1 MKTDFQLIDD
11 AKGFPDLE
19 QFRSSTSG
27 AEVVF
32 NGIVRTPNKGLEVLY
47 LDFEAYEALFHNEM
61 KRIAES
67 LESQFQINT
76 LILYHRVGRLLPG
89 ELAVVAAVFSK
100 HRKDA
105 FQACEMLM
113 NELKATVPIWK
124 KEFNSDGSFWVS
136 QTP

>member
-1 MKTDFQLIDD
+1 MKTDFQLIDN
-11 AKGFPDLE
+11 AKGFPNLE
-19 QFRSSTSG
+19 QVRSSTSG

-32 NGIVRTPNKGLEVLY
+32 NGIVRTPNKGLDVLY
-47 LDFEAYEALFHNEM
+47 LEFEAYEALFHNEM
-61 KRIAES
+61 KRIADS
-67 LESQFQINT
+67 LGSQFQINT
-76 LILYHRVGRLLPG
+76 IVLHHRIGRVLPG
-89 ELAVVAAVFSK
+89 EVAVVAVVYSQ

>member
-1 MKTDFQLIDD
+1 MKTQFELI
-11 AKGFPDLE
+11 AHAEGFSSLE
-19 QFRSSTSG
+19 QFRSENSG
-27 AEVVF
+27 AEVIF
-32 NGIVRTPNKGLEVLY
+32 NGIVRTPNKGKEVRCLE
-47 LDFEAYEALFHNEM
+47 FEAYPELFQNEM
-61 KRIAES
+61 QAISDRLS
-67 LESQFQINT
+67 NQFQIDA
-76 LILYHRVGRLLPG
+76 ILLLHRIGKVYPG
-89 ELAVVAAVFSK
+89 EIAVIAAVYSA

>member
-1 MKTDFQLIDD
+1 MKTHFQLIDH
-11 AKGFPDLE
+11 ANGFPDLA
-19 QFRSSTSG
+19 QFRSESSG

-32 NGIVRTPNKGLEVLY
+32 NGIVRTPNKGLDVLY
-47 LDFEAYEALFHNEM
+47 LEFEAYEALFHNEM

-67 LESQFQINT
+67 LESQFQINA
-76 LILYHRVGRLLPG
+76 LVLHHRVGRVLPG
-89 ELAVVAAVFSK
+89 ELAVVAVVYSQN
-100 HRKDA
+100 RKDA
-105 FQACEMLM
+105 FYACEALM

>member
-1 MKTDFQLIDD
+1 MKTDFQLIDN
-11 AKGFPDLE
+11 AKGFPNLE
-19 QFRSSTSG
+19 HVRSSTSG

-32 NGIVRTPNKGLEVLY
+32 NGIVRTPNKGLDVLY
-47 LDFEAYEALFHNEM
+47 LEFEAYEALFHNEM

-67 LESQFQINT
+67 LETQFQINT
-76 LILYHRVGRLLPG
+76 IVLHHRIGRVLPG
-89 ELAVVAAVFSK
+89 EVAVVAVVYSN

-105 FQACEMLM
+105 FDACEALM

>member
-1 MKTDFQLIDD
+1 MKTHFQLIHH
-11 AKGFPDLE
+11 ANGFPDLE
-19 QFRSSTSG
+19 QFRSESSG

-32 NGIVRTPNKGLEVLY
+32 NGIVRTPNKGLDVLY
-47 LDFEAYEALFHNEM
+47 LEFEAYEALFHNEM
-61 KRIAES
+61 KRIAGS

-76 LILYHRVGRLLPG
+76 IVLHHRIGRVLPG
-89 ELAVVAAVFSK
+89 ELAVVAVVYSA

-105 FQACEMLM
+105 FQACEILM

>member
-1 MKTDFQLIDD
+1 MKTHFQLIEQPN
-11 AKGFPDLE
+11 GFPNLE
-19 QFRSSTSG
+19 QFRSESSG

-32 NGIVRTPNKGLEVLY
+32 NGIVRTPNKGSEVLY
-47 LDFEAYEALFHNEM
+47 LEFEAYEALFHNEM
-61 KRIAES
+61 KRIAET

-76 LILYHRVGRLLPG
+76 IVLHHRIGRVLPG
-89 ELAVVAAVFSK
+89 ELAVVAVVYSQ

-105 FQACEMLM
+105 FDACEALM

>member
-1 MKTDFQLIDD
+1 MKTRFELI
-11 AKGFPDLE
+11 AHAEGFSSLE
-19 QFRSSTSG
+19 QFRSENTG
-27 AEVVF
+27 AEVIF

-47 LDFEAYEALFHNEM
+47 LEFEAYESLFHNEM
-61 KRIAES
+61 KRIADS
-67 LESQFQINT
+67 LEAQYQINAIV
-76 LILYHRVGRLLPG
+76 LQHRIGRVLPG
-89 ELAVVAAVFSK
+89 ELAVVAAVYSA

-105 FQACEMLM
+105 FLACEKLM

>member
-1 MKTDFQLIDD
+1 MKTHFQLIEQPN
-11 AKGFPDLE
+11 GFPDLE
-19 QFRSSTSG
+19 QFRSESSG

-32 NGIVRTPNKGLEVLY
+32 NGIVRTPNKGLDVLY
-47 LDFEAYEALFHNEM
+47 LEFEAYEALFHNEM
-61 KRIAES
+61 KRIAET

-76 LILYHRVGRLLPG
+76 IVLHHRVGRVFPG
-89 ELAVVAAVFSK
+89 EVAVVAVVYSQ

-105 FQACEMLM
+105 FGACEALM
-113 NELKATVPIWK
+113 NELKATAPIWK

>member
-1 MKTDFQLIDD
+1 MNTHFQLIEEPN
-11 AKGFPDLE
+11 GFPELE
-19 QFRSSTSG
+19 QFRSKSSG

-32 NGIVRTPNKGLEVLY
+32 NGIVRTPNKSSDVLY
-47 LDFEAYEALFHNEM
+47 LEFEAYEALFHNEM
-61 KRIAES
+61 KRIAVK

-76 LILYHRVGRLLPG
+76 IILHHRVGRVYPG
-89 ELAVVAAVFSK
+89 EIAVVAVVYSK

-105 FQACEMLM
+105 FEACESLM
-113 NELKATVPIWK
+113 NELKTTVPIWK

>member
-32 NGIVRTPNKGLEVLY
+32 NGIVRTPNKGLDVLY
-47 LDFEAYEALFHNEM
+47 LEFEAYEALFHNEM

>member
-1 MKTDFQLIDD
+1 MKTDFQLIDS
-11 AKGFPDLE
+11 ANGFPDLE
-19 QFRSSTSG
+19 QFRSEDSG

-32 NGIVRTPNKGLEVLY
+32 NGVVRTPNKGSEVLY
-47 LDFEAYEALFHNEM
+47 LEFEAYEALFHNEM
-61 KRIAES
+61 KRIAAS
-67 LESQFQINT
+67 LELQFQINT
-76 LILYHRVGRLLPG
+76 FILHHRIGRVLPG
-89 ELAVVAAVFSK
+89 ELAVVAVVYSK

-105 FQACEMLM
+105 FDACAALM

>member
-1 MKTDFQLIDD
+1 MKTDFQLIDH
-11 AKGFPDLE
+11 ANGFPDLE
-19 QFRSSTSG
+19 PFRSKASG

-32 NGIVRTPNKGLEVLY
+32 NGIVRTPNKGSKVLY
-47 LDFEAYEALFHNEM
+47 LEFEAYEALFHNEM
-61 KRIAES
+61 KRIANALYE
-67 LESQFQINT
+67 QFQINT
-76 LILYHRVGRLLPG
+76 IVLHHRVGRVFPG
-89 ELAVVAAVFSK
+89 ELAVVAAVYSQ

-105 FQACEMLM
+105 FDACEALM

>member
-1 MKTDFQLIDD
+1 MHLRGIIRRQL
-11 AKGFPDLE
+11 
-19 QFRSSTSG
+19 
-27 AEVVF
+27 
-32 NGIVRTPNKGLEVLY
+32 NGIVRTPNKGLDVLY
-47 LDFEAYEALFHNEM
+47 LEFEAYEALFHNEM
-61 KRIAES
+61 KRIADS
-67 LESQFQINT
+67 LEAQFQIHAI
-76 LILYHRVGRLLPG
+76 ILHHRIGRVLPG
-89 ELAVVAAVFSK
+89 ELAVVAAVYST

>member
-1 MKTDFQLIDD
+1 MKTHFQLIDN

-19 QFRSSTSG
+19 QFRSATSG

-32 NGIVRTPNKGLEVLY
+32 NGVVRSPNKGLDVLY
-47 LDFEAYEALFHNEM
+47 LEFQAYEALFHNEM

-67 LESQFQINT
+67 LESQFQINA
-76 LILYHRVGRLLPG
+76 LVLHHRVGQVLPG
-89 ELAVVAAVFSK
+89 ELAVVAAVYSQ

-105 FQACEMLM
+105 FQACEALM

>member
-1 MKTDFQLIDD
+1 MNTHFQLIEHNSE
-11 AKGFPDLE
+11 FPDLE
-19 QFRSSTSG
+19 HFRSSTSG

-47 LDFEAYEALFHNEM
+47 LEFEAYEALFHNEM

-67 LESQFQINT
+67 LESQFQISA
-76 LILYHRVGRLLPG
+76 IVLYHRIGRVLPG
-89 ELAVVAAVFSK
+89 ELAVVAAVYSA

>member
-1 MKTDFQLIDD
+1 MKTHFQLIED

-32 NGIVRTPNKGLEVLY
+32 NGIVRTPNKGMNVLY
-47 LDFEAYEALFHNEM
+47 LEFEAYEALFHNEM

-76 LILYHRVGRLLPG
+76 LILNHRVGRVLPG
-89 ELAVVAAVFSK
+89 ELAVVAVVYSQ

-105 FQACEMLM
+105 FHACEMLM
-113 NELKATVPIWK
+113 NELKSTAPIWK

>member
-11 AKGFPDLE
+11 ANGFPDLE
-19 QFRSSTSG
+19 LFRSEGSG

-32 NGIVRTPNKGLEVLY
+32 NGIVRSPNKGMDVLY
-47 LDFEAYEALFHNEM
+47 LEFEAYEALFHNEM
-61 KRIAES
+61 KRIVET
-67 LESQFQINT
+67 LELQFQINT
-76 LILYHRVGRLLPG
+76 LVLHHRIGRVFPG
-89 ELAVVAAVFSK
+89 ELAVVAVVYSQ

-105 FQACEMLM
+105 FDACEALM

-124 KEFNSDGSFWVS
+124 KEFNSNGSFWVS

>member
-1 MKTDFQLIDD
+1 MKTQFLLIEHAD
-11 AKGFPDLE
+11 GFPDLE
-19 QFRSSTSG
+19 EFRSSTSG

-32 NGIVRTPNKGLEVLY
+32 NGIVRTPNKGLDVQY
-47 LDFEAYEALFHNEM
+47 LEFEAYEALFHNEM
-61 KRIAES
+61 KRIADS
-67 LESQFQINT
+67 LEAQFQINAIV
-76 LILYHRVGRLLPG
+76 LHHRIGRVLLG
-89 ELAVVAAVFSK
+89 ELAVVAAVYST

>member
-1 MKTDFQLIDD
+1 MKTHFQLIEQPN
-11 AKGFPDLE
+11 GFPNLE
-19 QFRSSTSG
+19 QFRSESSG

-32 NGIVRTPNKGLEVLY
+32 NGIVRTPNKGSDVLY
-47 LDFEAYEALFHNEM
+47 LEFEAYEALFHNEM
-61 KRIAES
+61 RRIAET

-76 LILYHRVGRLLPG
+76 IVLHHRIGRVLPG
-89 ELAVVAAVFSK
+89 ELAVVAVVYSQ

-105 FQACEMLM
+105 FDACEALM

-124 KEFNSDGSFWVS
+124 KEFNSDGSSWVS

>member
-1 MKTDFQLIDD
+1 MKTNFQLIDH
-11 AKGFPDLE
+11 ANGFPDLE
-19 QFRSSTSG
+19 QFRSECSG

-32 NGIVRTPNKGLEVLY
+32 NGIVRSPNKGSDVLY
-47 LDFEAYEALFHNEM
+47 LEFEAYEALFHNEM
-61 KRIAES
+61 KRIAEK

-76 LILYHRVGRLLPG
+76 IVLHHRIGHVLPG
-89 ELAVVAAVFSK
+89 ELAVVAVVYSQ

-105 FQACEMLM
+105 FGACEALM

>member
-1 MKTDFQLIDD
+1 MRTHFQLI
-11 AKGFPDLE
+11 AHANEFPDLE
-19 QFRSSTSG
+19 SFRSENSG

-32 NGIVRTPNKGLEVLY
+32 NGIVRTPNQEKQVRYLE
-47 LDFEAYEALFHNEM
+47 FEAYEALFHNEM

-67 LESQFQINT
+67 LESRFQINAIV
-76 LILYHRVGRLLPG
+76 LHHRIGRVFPG
-89 ELAVVAAVFSK
+89 ELAVVAVVYSK
-100 HRKDA
+100 HRKEA
-105 FQACEMLM
+105 FAACEALM

>member
-1 MKTDFQLIDD
+1 MKTDFQLIDN
-11 AKGFPDLE
+11 AKGFPNLE
-19 QFRSSTSG
+19 HVRSSTSG

-32 NGIVRTPNKGLEVLY
+32 NGIVRTPNKGLDVLY
-47 LDFEAYEALFHNEM
+47 LEFEAYEALFHNEM

-67 LESQFQINT
+67 LETQFQINT
-76 LILYHRVGRLLPG
+76 IVLHHRIGRVLPG
-89 ELAVVAAVFSK
+89 EVAVVAVVYSN

-105 FQACEMLM
+105 FDACEALM

-124 KEFNSDGSFWVS
+124 KEFNSDGSFWAS

>member
-1 MKTDFQLIDD
+1 MKTDFQLIEQPS
-11 AKGFPDLE
+11 GFPDLE
-19 QFRSSTSG
+19 QFRSESSG

-32 NGIVRTPNKGLEVLY
+32 NGIVRTPNKGSDVLY
-47 LDFEAYEALFHNEM
+47 LEFEAYEALFHNEM
-61 KRIAES
+61 KRIAVT

-76 LILYHRVGRLLPG
+76 IVLHHRIGRVLPG
-89 ELAVVAAVFSK
+89 ELAVVAAVYSA

-113 NELKATVPIWK
+113 NELKDTVPIWK
-124 KEFNSDGSFWVS
+124 KEFNTDGSFWVS

>member
-1 MKTDFQLIDD
+1 MKTQFLLIEHAD
-11 AKGFPDLE
+11 GFPDLE
-19 QFRSSTSG
+19 EFRSSTSG

-32 NGIVRTPNKGLEVLY
+32 NGIVRTPNKGLDVLY
-47 LDFEAYEALFHNEM
+47 LEFEAYEALFHNEM
-61 KRIAES
+61 KRIADS
-67 LESQFQINT
+67 LEAQFQIHAIV
-76 LILYHRVGRLLPG
+76 LHHRIGRVLPG
-89 ELAVVAAVFSK
+89 ELAVVAAVYST

>member
-1 MKTDFQLIDD
+1 MKTDFQLIDH
-11 AKGFPDLE
+11 ANGFPDLA
-19 QFRSSTSG
+19 QFRSESSG

-32 NGIVRTPNKGLEVLY
+32 NGIVRTPNKGLDVLY
-47 LDFEAYEALFHNEM
+47 LEFEAYEALFYNEM
-61 KRIAES
+61 KRIAVS

-76 LILYHRVGRLLPG
+76 IVLHHRVGRVLPG
-89 ELAVVAAVFSK
+89 ELAVVAVVYSQ

-105 FQACEMLM
+105 FDACEALM

>member
-1 MKTDFQLIDD
+1 MKTHFQLIDY
-11 AKGFPDLE
+11 ANGFPDLE
-19 QFRSSTSG
+19 PFRSEASG

-32 NGIVRTPNKGLEVLY
+32 NGIVRTPNKGIDVSYLE
-47 LDFEAYEALFHNEM
+47 FEAYEALFHNEM
-61 KRIAES
+61 KRIAKT
-67 LESQFQINT
+67 LEYQFQINT
-76 LILYHRVGRLLPG
+76 IVLHHRVGRVFPG
-89 ELAVVAAVFSK
+89 EIAVVAAVYSQ

-105 FQACEMLM
+105 FQACEALM

>member
-1 MKTDFQLIDD
+1 MKTDFRLIDHVN
-11 AKGFPDLE
+11 GFPDLA
-19 QFRSSTSG
+19 QFRSDGSG

-32 NGIVRTPNKGLEVLY
+32 NGIVRSPNKGMDVLY
-47 LDFEAYEALFHNEM
+47 LEFEAYEALFHNEM
-61 KRIAES
+61 KRISES

-76 LILYHRVGRLLPG
+76 MVLHHRIGRVLPG
-89 ELAVVAAVFSK
+89 ELAVVAVVYSQ

-105 FQACEMLM
+105 FGACEALM